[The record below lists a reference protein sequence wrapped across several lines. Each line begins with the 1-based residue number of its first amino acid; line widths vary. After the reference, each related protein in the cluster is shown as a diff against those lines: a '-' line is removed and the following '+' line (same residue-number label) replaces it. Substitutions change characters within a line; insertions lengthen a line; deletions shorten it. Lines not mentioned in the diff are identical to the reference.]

1 MSRKEITTLR
11 RAAVLAGV
19 SAETIRE
26 WCEKF
31 SIGRFEAGKWHI
43 DRPSLMRIVRAR
55 KALGK

>member
-31 SIGRFEAGKWHI
+31 GIGRYEVGKWHI
-43 DRPSLMRIVRAR
+43 SRTALNRIVRAR